1 MAVNISTGVMN
12 SLLVKL
18 EEVCRYDLA
27 EFQFS
32 TQFDFKNNIWN
43 LKEELSCMNALLEKL
58 PDMEALNIQERELRN
73 KVRELAYFVED
84 KIDMFMHSF
93 GTAVDKATLLT
104 DTMELMLPNLF
115 AKIDEIKDYYAV
127 EEVKRVERY
136 NLDVDEC
143 ISSNPR
149 QIDEIDDDISPVL
162 CGEANSLVGIN
173 VPCEVITQL
182 LMEDM
187 EGESGQHP
195 KVLSIVG
202 LGGLGKSTLAIQVY
216 NKIHGRFECAVFVFA
231 SRNRSASVI
240 LKDILS
246 QLKYDGSADGIQS
259 LIDATR
265 EKLACK
271 RSVVI
276 ASGGCGFRLGG
287 DGLGACPRGCGIN
300 GGRRWIGL
308 EPSMGEEAD
317 DEEGDSEEDEV
328 SVTAGGALCLFLR
341 FLVVIDDISSIET
354 WNSISGAF
362 VENNSGSRII
372 TTTRT
377 KDVANACCS
386 SFRGIVYKMKPLGW
400 TDSRSLFFRRL
411 YGSDNYIPEPEE
423 LVIVVD
429 ILRKCGGVPLAIV
442 VIASLLAS
450 QREVNKLDNWLKI
463 KNSMGFEL
471 ETNPNS
477 KWMKHIL
484 KLSYNNLSWDLKTCL
499 LYLHMYPENIN
510 IMKKDLVRQW
520 IAEGFITQRDNRD
533 LEDIAESY
541 FRDLINRSLIK
552 PVQFKYGEVVSCRV
566 VHNLLLD
573 LIVEKST
580 EENFVTVISTDQD
593 CSRRGNFLIRR
604 LNYRSNCGN
613 IIQASESLH
622 QVRSITYFGNWLHQ
636 RGESLPRLRMFKA
649 LRFPDTIGELRYLQV
664 VDINCGTNLVLVGGF
679 LSDACLPSLRH
690 LRAAGSEELGRGI
703 NRLTSI
709 RTLEG
714 INFCNCSVENI
725 RHLGVLTNL
734 RTLSVIYNRRRGNDE
749 DDLIDMVKFAALA
762 TSLRELGG
770 CNLRCLDFRVVLEG
784 NIRQPPISF
793 LCSWSPPPQFLQRCH
808 LYKAFHRV
816 PYWIQQ
822 VETLTSLCLKVVELK
837 GDDMRVLSRL
847 PCLAYLDLQVFMVPG
862 MEIIID
868 SVSFSVLKELKLTY
882 GSSTSSLSIEP
893 GAMPKLRIMHL
904 IVFGQAEQ
912 DTKSLYGIQH
922 LHSLEDVIITSD
934 YNNVLVSFREA
945 LDRHP
950 RIGSI
955 QVCIGASSD
964 L

>member
-1 MAVNISTGVMN
+1 MKMLNLHNREPFLICNG
-12 SLLVKL
+12 
-18 EEVCRYDLA
+18 RYESVLIFSVAAHVLYPCCIQSSFLYLIVDLI
-27 EFQFS
+27 EIL
-32 TQFDFKNNIWN
+32 TVYY
-43 LKEELSCMNALLEKL
+43 L
-58 PDMEALNIQERELRN
+58 
-73 KVRELAYFVED
+73 D
-84 KIDMFMHSF
+84 KIMP
-93 GTAVDKATLLT
+93 G
-104 DTMELMLPNLF
+104 
-115 AKIDEIKDYYAV
+115 
-127 EEVKRVERY
+127 
-136 NLDVDEC
+136 
-143 ISSNPR
+143 
-149 QIDEIDDDISPVL
+149 
-162 CGEANSLVGIN
+162 
-173 VPCEVITQL
+173 
-182 LMEDM
+182 
-187 EGESGQHP
+187 
-195 KVLSIVG
+195 
-202 LGGLGKSTLAIQVY
+202 
-216 NKIHGRFECAVFVFA
+216 
-231 SRNRSASVI
+231 
-240 LKDILS
+240 
-246 QLKYDGSADGIQS
+246 
-259 LIDATR
+259 
-265 EKLACK
+265 
-271 RSVVI
+271 
-276 ASGGCGFRLGG
+276 
-287 DGLGACPRGCGIN
+287 
-300 GGRRWIGL
+300 
-308 EPSMGEEAD
+308 
-317 DEEGDSEEDEV
+317 
-328 SVTAGGALCLFLR
+328 LCLFLR

-429 ILRKCGGVPLAIV
+429 ILRKCGGVPLAID

-649 LRFPDTIGELRYLQV
+649 LRVLHMRIEGYFSFRAIYDLSPICNLFQLRYLKLEGIFFQFPDTIGELRYLQV

-679 LSDACLPSLRH
+679 LRDACLPSLRH

-714 INFCNCSVENI
+714 INFCNCFVENI

-734 RTLSVIYNRRRGNDE
+734 RTLGVIYNRRRGNDE

-882 GSSTSSLSIEP
+882 GSSTSSLSIKP

>member
-73 KVRELAYFVED
+73 K
-84 KIDMFMHSF
+84 
-93 GTAVDKATLLT
+93 
-104 DTMELMLPNLF
+104 LMLPNLF
-115 AKIDEIKDYYAV
+115 GKIDEIKDHAV

-136 NLDVDEC
+136 NLDVDES

-246 QLKYDGSADGIQS
+246 QLKYDGSADDIQS

-271 RSVVI
+271 SNNMQQQQQQLNI
-276 ASGGCGFRLGG
+276 S
-287 DGLGACPRGCGIN
+287 
-300 GGRRWIGL
+300 
-308 EPSMGEEAD
+308 
-317 DEEGDSEEDEV
+317 
-328 SVTAGGALCLFLR
+328 LR

-386 SFRGIVYKMKPLGW
+386 SFHGIVYKMKPLGW

-411 YGSDNYIPEPEE
+411 YGSDNYIPEPKE

-450 QREVNKLDNWLKI
+450 QGEVNKLDNWLKI

-484 KLSYNNLSWDLKTCL
+484 KLSYNNLSWDLKTCF

-649 LRFPDTIGELRYLQV
+649 LRVLHLRIEGYFSFRAIYDLSPICNLFQLRYLKLEGIFFQFPDTIGELRYLQV

-690 LRAAGSEELGRGI
+690 LRTAGSEELGRGI

-714 INFCNCSVENI
+714 INFCNCSIENI
-725 RHLGVLTNL
+725 RHLGLLANL
-734 RTLSVIYNRRRGNDE
+734 RTLGVIYNRRRGNDE

-922 LHSLEDVIITSD
+922 LHSLEDVIITSN

>member
-115 AKIDEIKDYYAV
+115 GKIDEIKDHAV

-136 NLDVDEC
+136 NLDVDGS

-246 QLKYDGSADGIQS
+246 QLKYDGSADDIQS

-271 RSVVI
+271 R
-276 ASGGCGFRLGG
+276 
-287 DGLGACPRGCGIN
+287 
-300 GGRRWIGL
+300 
-308 EPSMGEEAD
+308 
-317 DEEGDSEEDEV
+317 
-328 SVTAGGALCLFLR
+328 
-341 FLVVIDDISSIET
+341 FLVIIDDISSIET

-362 VENNSGSRII
+362 VENNTGSRMI

-400 TDSRSLFFRRL
+400 TDSKSLFFRRI

-423 LVIVVD
+423 LIIVVD
-429 ILRKCGGVPLAIV
+429 ILKKCGGVPLAIV

-450 QREVNKLDNWLKI
+450 QGEVNKLDNWLKI

-471 ETNPNS
+471 ETNPNF

-484 KLSYNNLSWDLKTCL
+484 KLSYNNLSWDLKTCF

-541 FRDLINRSLIK
+541 FRDLVNRSLIK

-573 LIVEKST
+573 LIVEKSI
-580 EENFVTVISTDQD
+580 EENFVT
-593 CSRRGNFLIRR
+593 
-604 LNYRSNCGN
+604 
-613 IIQASESLH
+613 
-622 QVRSITYFGNWLHQ
+622 
-636 RGESLPRLRMFKA
+636 
-649 LRFPDTIGELRYLQV
+649 FPDTIGELRYLQV

-734 RTLSVIYNRRRGNDE
+734 RTLGVIYNRRRGNDE

-808 LYKAFHRV
+808 IYKAFHRV